1 MSGTGLPA
9 DTGRSGPRRGQLVAA
24 LVVAVVLLATSVLA
38 TVAWAQAGSEA
49 SAPAVVGEPDRRE
62 ARGWPDRSDLMYE
75 RMDEMHD
82 WMHGSGRGG
91 GRMPFWFDE

>member
-1 MSGTGLPA
+1 MPA
-9 DTGRSGPRRGQLVAA
+9 GTGRSGPRRGQLVAA
-24 LVVAVVLLATSVLA
+24 LAVAVVLLVTSVLA

-49 SAPAVVGEPDRRE
+49 SDPAVIGEPGRRE
-62 ARGWPDRSDLMYE
+62 ARGWPDRSDAMYE

-82 WMHGSGRGG
+82 WMHGSGRGE